1 MSLLVAEPRERAA
14 AVSDL
19 SFASIE
25 LLDGERFI
33 LAEGGI
39 GRPFLVRLLLV
50 NRGETPLRLW
60 QPGTGE
66 ADACP
71 AVLLADGDGE
81 EIVLRVPPTLRVTGV
96 PQATALEPG
105 RLLRIDLDLLR
116 LVGGGSP
123 APGGYRLRG
132 LYESV
137 IPRSMGVEGVWTGR
151 LLSEPRE
158 IVIERP

>member
-1 MSLLVAEPRERAA
+1 MSLLVAEPREHAA
-14 AVSDL
+14 DVSDL

-25 LLDGERFI
+25 LLDGERWI

-39 GRPFLVRLLLV
+39 GRPFGVRLLLV
-50 NRGETPLRLW
+50 NRGKTGLRLW

-71 AVLLADGDGE
+71 AVLLADDWE
-81 EIVLRVPPTLRVTGV
+81 ENVLRAPPTLRVTGV
-96 PQATALEPG
+96 PQATVLEPG

-116 LVGGGSP
+116 LVGGASP